1 MNEMI
6 SWLEMKLSKYKD
18 DLSFW
23 DADGDD
29 AEIYDDLTARI
40 DVLETAI
47 EKAKEI
53 QSGTK

>member
-6 SWLEMKLSKYKD
+6 SWLEMKLSKYKH